1 MLNKPIIGFIGL
13 GEMGKPMAT
22 NLIRAGFI
30 LVAFDI
36 RKECLDQ
43 MVKEGAL
50 IKSSPFDIAKFADVI
65 ITMLP
70 NSASVKEVF
79 FGGLIQ
85 ALDSR
90 HTIIEMSTIDPKTT
104 LELSDIALS
113 KGARFIDA
121 PVGGTPDMAERRDAG
136 VLASGDKKSVD
147 ECAEVI
153 GAMTK
158 KMSYVGKVG
167 NGKTLKLVT
176 NMLIGINKLAVTEAI
191 CFALKQGIDPG
202 VIIEVIKESNGNSVV
217 FERYG
222 SAVIDQDKN
231 IAKKHSWQL
240 KDLGLLLDLGRQSA
254 TPLFLGA
261 LSMQI
266 TQAAS
271 NSSEGDETFESIVD
285 FYKNA
290 MNVPPSPNR

>member
-1 MLNKPIIGFIGL
+1 MTNKPIIGFIGL

-22 NLIRAGFI
+22 NLIRAGFTLAI
-30 LVAFDI
+30 FDI
-36 RKECLDQ
+36 RKERLDQ
-43 MVKEGAL
+43 MIKEGAL
-50 IKSSPFDIAKFADVI
+50 MKPSAFDVAKSADVI

-79 FGGLIQ
+79 FEGLIQ
-85 ALDSR
+85 ALDSH
-90 HTIIEMSTIDPKTT
+90 HTIIEMSTIDPQTT
-104 LELSDIALS
+104 LELSEIVIS

-121 PVGGTPDMAERRDAG
+121 PIGGTPDMAERRDAG

-147 ECAEVI
+147 DCAEVI

-202 VIIEVIKESNGNSVV
+202 VIIEAIKESNGNSVV

-222 SAVIDQDKN
+222 AAVIDQDEN

-240 KDLGLLLDLGRQSA
+240 KDLGLLLDLSRQST

-271 NSSEGDETFESIVD
+271 NSSEGDETFESIVN
-285 FYKNA
+285 FYKNV
-290 MNVPPSPNR
+290 MKVPPSQDR